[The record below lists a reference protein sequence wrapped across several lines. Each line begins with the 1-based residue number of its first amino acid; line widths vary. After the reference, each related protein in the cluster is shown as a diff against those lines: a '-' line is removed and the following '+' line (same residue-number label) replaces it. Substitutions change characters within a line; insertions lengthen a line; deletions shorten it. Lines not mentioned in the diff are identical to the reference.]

1 MKRRDAVRNSVLLAA
16 MINTGFITNLMA
28 KRPGSKIRIG
38 ACDWSLGM
46 DSNPAAFDLAK
57 QIGLEGVQVNLGS
70 LKNNF
75 HLREKSVQE
84 AYLEISRRTGVAIAG
99 LAIGELNNVPY
110 KSDART
116 DQWVSD
122 SMDVASALGVKV
134 ILLAFFT
141 RNDLRNDEPGKK
153 EVIRKLKLVASKAEK
168 LGVILGIESY
178 LSAEELMD
186 IIQQIGSKN
195 VKVFYDFRNAADAG
209 YDVIR
214 EIKWLGKNNICE
226 LHMKENGQLLG
237 KGTMDWEKICN
248 TLIEMD
254 YYGDGWMQIEWAMP
268 AGADLIKSY
277 RHNMQFLQS
286 CFHY

>member
-1 MKRRDAVRNSVLLAA
+1 MKRRDAIRSSALMAA

-28 KRPGSKIRIG
+28 KRAGTKIRIG

-57 QIGLEGVQVNLGS
+57 QIGLAGVQVT
-70 LKNNF
+70 
-75 HLREKSVQE
+75 
-84 AYLEISRRTGVAIAG
+84 YLQISRRTDVAIAG

-134 ILLAFFT
+134 ILLAFFS

-153 EVIRKLKLVASKAEK
+153 EVIRKLKLVAPKAEK

-195 VKVFYDFRNAADAG
+195 
-209 YDVIR
+209 
-214 EIKWLGKNNICE
+214 
-226 LHMKENGQLLG
+226 
-237 KGTMDWEKICN
+237 
-248 TLIEMD
+248 
-254 YYGDGWMQIEWAMP
+254 
-268 AGADLIKSY
+268 
-277 RHNMQFLQS
+277 
-286 CFHY
+286 

>member
-1 MKRRDAVRNSVLLAA
+1 MKRRDAIRNSALMAA
-16 MINTGFITNLMA
+16 MINTGYITNLVT
-28 KRPGSKIRIG
+28 KRSAGKIRIG

-46 DSNPAAFDLAK
+46 DSDPAAFDLAK
-57 QIGLEGVQVNLGS
+57 QIGLAGVQVNLGS
-70 LKNNF
+70 LQNNL
-75 HLREKSVQE
+75 HLREKPVQE
-84 AYLEISRRTGVAIAG
+84 TYLEISRRTGVAIAG

-122 SMDVASALGVKV
+122 SIDVASALGVKV
-134 ILLAFFT
+134 ILLAFFSN
-141 RNDLRNDEPGKK
+141 NDLRNDDAGKK
-153 EVIRKLKLVASKAEK
+153 EVIRKLKLVAPKAEK

-178 LSAEELMD
+178 LSAEEVMD
-186 IIQQIGSKN
+186 IIRQIGSRN

-254 YYGDGWMQIEWAMP
+254 YYGDGWMQIEWAVP
-268 AGADLIKSY
+268 RDADLIKSY
-277 RHNMQFLQS
+277 RNNMQFLRN

>member
-1 MKRRDAVRNSVLLAA
+1 MKRRDAIKNSALLTA

-28 KRPGSKIRIG
+28 KGSGTKIRIG

-57 QIGLEGVQVNLGS
+57 QIGLAGVQVNLGS
-70 LKNNF
+70 LKNNL
-75 HLREKSVQE
+75 HLREKPVQE
-84 AYLEISRRTGVAIAG
+84 TYLEISRRTGVAIAG

-122 SMDVASALGVKV
+122 SVDVASALGVKV
-134 ILLAFFT
+134 ILLAFFSG
-141 RNDLRNDEPGKK
+141 NDLRNDEPGKK
-153 EVIRKLKLVASKAEK
+153 EVIRKLKLVAPKAEK
-168 LGVILGIESY
+168 LGIILGIESY
-178 LSAEELMD
+178 LNAEELMD
-186 IIQQIGSKN
+186 MIQQIGSKN

-209 YDVIR
+209 HDVIR

-237 KGTMDWEKICN
+237 KGTMDWQKICN
-248 TLIEMD
+248 TLLEMD
-254 YYGDGWMQIEWAMP
+254 YHGDGWMQIEWAMP
-268 AGADLIKSY
+268 QDADLIKSY
-277 RHNMQFLQS
+277 RSNMQFLQS

>member
-1 MKRRDAVRNSVLLAA
+1 MKRRDAIKNSALLTA

-28 KRPGSKIRIG
+28 KGSGTKIRIG

-46 DSNPAAFDLAK
+46 DSNPAAFDIAK
-57 QIGLEGVQVNLGS
+57 QIGLAGVQVNLGS
-70 LKNNF
+70 LKNNL
-75 HLREKSVQE
+75 HLREKPVQE
-84 AYLEISRRTGVAIAG
+84 TYLEISRRTGVAIAG

-122 SMDVASALGVKV
+122 SVDVASALGVKV
-134 ILLAFFT
+134 ILLAFFSG
-141 RNDLRNDEPGKK
+141 NDLRNDEPGKK
-153 EVIRKLKLVASKAEK
+153 EVIRKLKLVAPKAEK
-168 LGVILGIESY
+168 LGIILGIESY
-178 LSAEELMD
+178 LNAEELMD
-186 IIQQIGSKN
+186 MIQQIGSKN

-209 YDVIR
+209 HDVIR

-237 KGTMDWEKICN
+237 KGTMDWQKICN
-248 TLIEMD
+248 TLLEMD
-254 YYGDGWMQIEWAMP
+254 YHGDGWMQIEWAMP
-268 AGADLIKSY
+268 QDADLIKSY
-277 RHNMQFLQS
+277 RSNMQFLQS

>member
-1 MKRRDAVRNSVLLAA
+1 MKRRDAIRSSALMAA

-28 KRPGSKIRIG
+28 KRSGTKIRIG

-57 QIGLEGVQVNLGS
+57 QIGLAGVQVNLGS
-70 LKNNF
+70 LKNNL

-84 AYLEISRRTGVAIAG
+84 TYLQISRRTDVAIAG

-134 ILLAFFT
+134 ILLAFFS

-153 EVIRKLKLVASKAEK
+153 EVIRKLKLVAPKAEK

-268 AGADLIKSY
+268 QDADLIKSY
-277 RHNMQFLQS
+277 RNNMQFLQS

>member
-1 MKRRDAVRNSVLLAA
+1 MKRRDAIKNSALLAA

-28 KRPGSKIRIG
+28 KRSGNKIRIG

-57 QIGLEGVQVNLGS
+57 QIGLAGVQVNLGS
-70 LKNNF
+70 LENSLR
-75 HLREKSVQE
+75 LREKPVQE
-84 AYLEISRRTGVAIAG
+84 TYLEISRRTGVAIAG
-99 LAIGELNNVPY
+99 LAIAELNNIPY

-122 SMDVASALGVKV
+122 SVDVASALGVKV
-134 ILLAFFT
+134 ILLAFFSN
-141 RNDLRNDEPGKK
+141 NDLRNDEAGKK
-153 EVIRKLKLVASKAEK
+153 EVIRKLKRVAPKAEK

-186 IIQQIGSKN
+186 MIQQIGSKN

-268 AGADLIKSY
+268 RDADLIESY

>member
-1 MKRRDAVRNSVLLAA
+1 MKRRDAIRNSALLAA

-28 KRPGSKIRIG
+28 KRSGTKIRIG

-46 DSNPAAFDLAK
+46 DSDPAAFDIAK

-70 LKNNF
+70 LKNNL
-75 HLREKSVQE
+75 HLREKPVQE
-84 AYLEISRRTGVAIAG
+84 TYLEISRRTDVAIAG

-122 SMDVASALGVKV
+122 SIDVASALGVKV

-153 EVIRKLKLVASKAEK
+153 EVIRKLKLVAPKAEK

-178 LSAEELMD
+178 LRAEELMD

-226 LHMKENGQLLG
+226 LHMKENGQWLG

-268 AGADLIKSY
+268 GDADLIKSY
-277 RHNMQFLQS
+277 RNNMQFLQS